1 MKMFWLSTFFNS
13 IIDEQFTYHEPARHT
28 EAISIFNMNH
38 TAHILGTGGIGIAA
52 GVCLARA
59 GWNVTMVDS
68 NDKKIEAGK
77 RDGMSVDGQIET
89 RAQFVSFQK
98 WSPPANETILLCVK
112 TFDNASVLQRI
123 DNMEHV
129 VPIQNGF
136 DAQLELLHHPAEAI
150 ASFVSE
156 CDADRPATRITRAG
170 SLHIGARHDI
180 NPAQQECI
188 DTLANALAQGKLFP
202 VENVPSIKPF
212 KATKLMYN
220 AAISPLAASAGVD
233 NAQLLIDPLAQKMF
247 FSLLRENYSILRNAG
262 LEMATI
268 GPFHPNTVMRILCT
282 PLLAKCM
289 GVFFRPSL
297 RGTYCSMS
305 PDMGSGRTEVDAY
318 NGHLVRLAG
327 NFPCPINRA
336 VVALVEKISRERLA
350 PSLSHLHELAATL
363 ALGVRA

>member
-1 MKMFWLSTFFNS
+1 
-13 IIDEQFTYHEPARHT
+13 
-28 EAISIFNMNH
+28 MNH
-38 TAHILGTGGIGIAA
+38 TAHILGAGGIGIAS

-68 NDKKIEAGK
+68 NAKKIEAGK

-89 RAQFVSFQK
+89 RAKFVLFQE
-98 WSPPANETILLCVK
+98 WSPPINEIILLCVK
-112 TFDNASVLQRI
+112 TFDNGPVLQRI
-123 DNMEHV
+123 ANMEYV

-136 DAQLELLHHPAEAI
+136 DAQLELLGHPAEAI

-170 SLHIGARHDI
+170 ALHIGARHDI
-180 NPAQQECI
+180 NAAQQERVS
-188 DTLANALAQGKLFP
+188 TLAHSFKCGNVFP
-202 VENVPSIKPF
+202 VESVANIRPF

-247 FSLLRENYSILRNAG
+247 FALLRENYSILKNAG
-262 LEMATI
+262 LEMQTI
-268 GPFHPNTVMRILCT
+268 GPFHPDTVMRILRT
-282 PLLAKCM
+282 PMLPKLM

-318 NGHLVRLAG
+318 NGHLIRLAG

-336 VVALVEKISRERLA
+336 VVLMVEKISRERLT
-350 PSLSHLHELAATL
+350 PSHSHLRELAATL
-363 ALGVRA
+363 PRGVLA

>member
-1 MKMFWLSTFFNS
+1 
-13 IIDEQFTYHEPARHT
+13 
-28 EAISIFNMNH
+28 MNH
-38 TAHILGTGGIGIAA
+38 TAHILGAGGIGIAA

-68 NDKKIEAGK
+68 NAKKIEAGK
-77 RDGMSVDGQIET
+77 RDGMSVDSQIET
-89 RAQFVSFQK
+89 RAQFVVFHE
-98 WSPPANETILLCVK
+98 WAPPTNEIILLCVK
-112 TFDNASVLQRI
+112 TFDNAPVLQRI
-123 DNMEHV
+123 ANMEYV

-136 DAQLELLHHPAEAI
+136 DAQLELLHHPTEAI

-170 SLHIGARHDI
+170 SLHIGARHDM
-180 NPAQQECI
+180 NAAQQERI

-202 VENVPSIKPF
+202 VEHVPNILPF

-247 FSLLRENYSILRNAG
+247 FALLRENYSILKNAG
-262 LEMATI
+262 LEMQTI
-268 GPFHPNTVMRILCT
+268 GPFHPDTVMRILRT
-282 PLLAKCM
+282 PLLPKLM

-305 PDMGSGRTEVDAY
+305 PDMGSGRTEIDAY
-318 NGHLVRLAG
+318 NGHLIRLAAG
-327 NFPCPINRA
+327 FPCPINRA
-336 VVALVEKISRERLA
+336 VVGMVEKISRQRLTPA
-350 PSLSHLHELAATL
+350 HSHLRELASTL
-363 ALGVRA
+363 PRGVIA

>member
-1 MKMFWLSTFFNS
+1 
-13 IIDEQFTYHEPARHT
+13 
-28 EAISIFNMNH
+28 MNH
-38 TAHILGTGGIGIAA
+38 TAHILGAGGIGIAT

-68 NDKKIEAGK
+68 NAKKIEAGK
-77 RDGMSVDGQIET
+77 RDGMSVDSQIET
-89 RAQFVSFQK
+89 RAQFVVFHE
-98 WSPPANETILLCVK
+98 WAPPTNEIILLCVK
-112 TFDNASVLQRI
+112 TFDNAPVLQRI
-123 DNMEHV
+123 ANMEYV

-136 DAQLELLHHPAEAI
+136 DAQLELLHHPTEAI

-170 SLHIGARHDI
+170 SLHIGARHDM
-180 NPAQQECI
+180 NAAQQERI

-202 VENVPSIKPF
+202 VENVPNILPF

-247 FSLLRENYSILRNAG
+247 FALLRENYSILKNAG
-262 LEMATI
+262 LEMQTI
-268 GPFHPNTVMRILCT
+268 GPFHPDTVMRILRT
-282 PLLAKCM
+282 PLLPKLM

-318 NGHLVRLAG
+318 NGHLIRLAG

-336 VVALVEKISRERLA
+336 VVAMVGKISRERLT
-350 PSLSHLHELAATL
+350 PSHSHLRELAAML
-363 ALGVRA
+363 ARGVLA